1 MPDTFNEITSHG
13 YPAVQIYTGTFKG
26 ESQYLIMGLKKAQ
39 AVLENIDRLRKWV
52 DDQENHRNHT

>member
-26 ESQYLIMGLKKAQ
+26 EPQYLIMGLKKAQ